1 MKKNIISC
9 FLAVFALV
17 SFGSSVNAQFIAQS
31 RSGVH
36 GRGMA
41 AYKTP
46 PVPSEH
52 PVAGGSVVSG
62 IPSSPLSALVAVPSG
77 LDSLPVSGSFQFQS
91 DGRPLHNI
99 QIDPDHPNQIHAVIT
114 DALDPSAADTALL
127 LTRRCFYTYSS
138 DGGAHWKAP
147 VTFSTVRTGYADMQ
161 LFKRNGVYVPIIA
174 AHRVL
179 TTTSSDVET
188 GVWIEK
194 GNPGDGNF
202 AECLAPTVSAD
213 GVAGSNILWPTVA
226 MSPTN
231 DTAYVIGTIEQAST
245 TDPPGQLQFGRF
257 IMNSTQDS
265 AVFDGSNA
273 GAWIAAPGEGDPNNP
288 YAGVTS
294 SGGGSRIRV
303 SPSGTIGIFWIN
315 DNYDLDGNGPDFG
328 AYFVESTDGGN
339 TWPTSNTALWSP
351 AAQNEDNNGAQLT
364 PSDGD
369 VDFWFDGENPKFF
382 MLLTATIISSSDGEY
397 YPSTATP
404 SFFNPT
410 DGTGQIVPIVSTY
423 LTNAQDPGA
432 FLDSLPVGTTVF
444 TSSPII
450 SWATIART
458 SPSDTNDFAI
468 FYQAF
473 AQGDTELINAPA
485 DPTQDTS
492 FCFGSIYYQ
501 ETSDGG
507 ETWSLAAPLLAA
519 SATTPKFDYRQPST
533 SDFNPPGVYNV
544 VAVMDTAPGDLYR
557 NGIYGFDIQNYA
569 MATLAGS
576 SGVNS
581 GPSTPSNI
589 TLTPNF
595 PEPFVSSTTIQF
607 TLTDESDVQLTV
619 TDVLGRSVATLVNG
633 RLGVGSHS
641 VVFNGGNLADGI
653 YRYTLVAN
661 GASVTK
667 SMSLLR

>member
-1 MKKNIISC
+1 MKTNIKSYFFTFLTLIS
-9 FLAVFALV
+9 FV
-17 SFGSSVNAQFIAQS
+17 SSVNAQQT
-31 RSGVH
+31 VH
-36 GRGMA
+36 QANGRGITVNSNGLTA
-41 AYKTP
+41 SKA
-46 PVPSEH
+46 H
-52 PVAGGSVVSG
+52 PVVSERSVSSNPVASG

-127 LTRRCFYTYSS
+127 LTRRCFYTFSS
-138 DGGAHWKAP
+138 DGGKTWKKP

-179 TTTSSDVET
+179 TTTSSDVEI

-202 AECLAPTVSAD
+202 AECLAPTVTAD
-213 GVAGSNILWPTVA
+213 GVAGSNILWPTLA

-231 DTAYVIGTIEQAST
+231 DTAYVIGTIEPAST

-265 AVFDGSNA
+265 AVFDASNN

-288 YAGVTS
+288 NAGVTS

-339 TWPTSNTALWSP
+339 TWPTSNAPLWATNQTTPDANS
-351 AAQNEDNNGAQLT
+351 AQLAPT
-364 PSDGD
+364 TGD

-382 MLLTATIISSSDGEY
+382 MLMVATIITSSNGEY

-404 SFFNPT
+404 AFLNPT
-410 DGTGQIVPIVSTY
+410 DGSGTIVPIVSSY
-423 LTNAQDPGA
+423 LTTPTPQDPGS
-432 FLDSLPVGTTVF
+432 FIQTLPVGTTIQSNDPLI
-444 TSSPII
+444 T
-450 SWATIART
+450 WATIART
-458 SPSDTNDFAI
+458 ADTNTFAL
-468 FYQAF
+468 FYQVY
-473 AQGDTELINAPA
+473 AQGDTEAINVAA
-485 DPTQDTS
+485 DTS

-501 ETSDGG
+501 QTSDGG
-507 ETWSLAAPLLAA
+507 
-519 SATTPKFDYRQPST
+519 
-533 SDFNPPGVYNV
+533 
-544 VAVMDTAPGDLYR
+544 R
-557 NGIYGFDIQNYA
+557 N
-569 MATLAGS
+569 L
-576 SGVNS
+576 V
-581 GPSTPSNI
+581 
-589 TLTPNF
+589 
-595 PEPFVSSTTIQF
+595 VSS
-607 TLTDESDVQLTV
+607 
-619 TDVLGRSVATLVNG
+619 
-633 RLGVGSHS
+633 S
-641 VVFNGGNLADGI
+641 VVGCQQLHSKVRFPATNDLGF
-653 YRYTLVAN
+653 
-661 GASVTK
+661 
-667 SMSLLR
+667 